1 MSDAGKIFF
10 HIDVNSAFLSWTATK
25 MLNEGYEIDLRLV
38 PSIIGGDSEKRHGI
52 VLAKSIPASKLGIK
66 TAEPIVSAFR
76 KCPTLIN
83 LPSDFETYRYYS
95 HALMEHLEGYCPD
108 IEQVSIDE
116 CYMDF
121 TPIRHRFSSPEEA
134 AYIIKD
140 SVKNTFGFTVNV
152 GISDKKVL
160 AKMASDL
167 EKPDKVHTLFTSEI
181 KEKMWPLPVG
191 DLYMCGRSSQ
201 DYLYK
206 LGIRTIGDLARFD
219 KDILSQNLKSH
230 GSMLHDFANGIDDS
244 DICTVHERLKGI
256 GNSTTLSHDLTSR
269 EEAKNIL
276 LELSDKVA
284 FRLRNDERKA
294 SLITTEIKYSNFVSC
309 SKQMAIEKPT
319 DTQSGIYENAL
330 SLFDSLWNGEPIRLL
345 GIRTSK
351 LVDKDEPYQMTLF
364 DYTDEA
370 TIEKNVHENK
380 EEKINSALDK
390 VKDKFGDVAVTKG
403 YIKNRNK

>member
-116 CYMDF
+116 CYMDY
-121 TPIRHRFSSPEEA
+121 TPIRHKFSSPEEA
-134 AYIIKD
+134 AYTIKD